1 MTFDG
6 SFFQQT
12 LKLEQGKKYR
22 VTWKKPVQR
31 RFRVLIGVYWSTLAN
46 GNLAFSLR
54 PVGGTVAID
63 PRWVLQ
69 CVQVADDTP
78 VGEKRK

>member
-6 SFFQQT
+6 SFFQKT
-12 LKLEQGKKYR
+12 LRLEQGKKYR

-31 RFRVLIGVYWSTLAN
+31 RFRVLVGVFHVTLPN
-46 GNLAFSLR
+46 GNLLL
-54 PVGGTVAID
+54 GTTEIN
-63 PRWVLQ
+63 PKWVLQ